1 MKSAGKSI
9 VFIFTCLYAGACYT
23 PRYVYSPP
31 TQNIPGIN
39 KENDIELAA
48 NYGSS
53 PNIFPRRNNY
63 SHGFD
68 LHTAWAFSK
77 HFGLMLNENAGWE
90 RNTTNDSFYPADSSS
105 LSYKRNFT
113 EASVGYF
120 TPLKNNTKMQFQV
133 FGGAAFGSSYIKDDF
148 FSNGSFTKKYHQ
160 SAVCKI
166 FIQPAFIFIP
176 SKEFTAALSS
186 RFTKVSFSNIRT
198 NYTAL
203 EQNNY
208 LLDSLTINPIFFWE
222 PALTYTFGFK
232 KFPVKFRLQGSISV
246 LLNHRFVEHRS
257 SNIGMGMVADLGRP
271 KKEKKES
278 SKN

>member
-1 MKSAGKSI
+1 MKNAGKSI
-9 VFIFTCLYAGACYT
+9 VFIFACLYATACYT

-39 KENDIELAA
+39 KKNDVELAA

-53 PNIFPRRNNY
+53 LNIFPGKSNY
-63 SHGFD
+63 SRGID

-77 HFGLMLNENAGWE
+77 HLGVMLNENARWE

-113 EASVGYF
+113 EAGVGYF
-120 TPLKNNTKMQFQV
+120 TPLKKNPKMQFQV
-133 FGGAAFGSSYIKDDF
+133 FGGAAFGSSYINDDF
-148 FSNGSFTKKYHQ
+148 FSNGSYAKKYHQ
-160 SAVCKI
+160 SAVSKI

-198 NYTAL
+198 NYTPL

-208 LLDSLTINPIFFWE
+208 LLDSLAIHPIFFWE

-257 SNIGMGMVADLGRP
+257 SNIGLGFVTDFSQHP
-271 KKEKKES
+271 HKKIEA

>member
-1 MKSAGKSI
+1 MKNAGKNVI
-9 VFIFTCLYAGACYT
+9 FIFTFLYINACYT

-31 TQNIPGIN
+31 TQNIPGLN
-39 KENDIELAA
+39 RKNDIELAA

-53 PNIFPRRNNY
+53 LNIFPRKNNY
-63 SHGFD
+63 SRGFD

-77 HFGLMLNENAGWE
+77 HFGIMLNENARWE
-90 RNTTNDSFYPADSSS
+90 RNTTNDSFFPADSSS

-113 EASVGYF
+113 EAGIGYF
-120 TPLKNNTKMQFQV
+120 TPLRNNTKMQFQV
-133 FGGAAFGSSYIKDDF
+133 FSGAAFGSSGIWDDF
-148 FSNGSFTKKYHQ
+148 FSNGSYTKKYHQ
-160 SAVCKI
+160 SAVTKI

-176 SKEFTAALSS
+176 TKDFAAALSS

-198 NYTAL
+198 NYTAS

-208 LLDSLTINPIFFWE
+208 LLDSLTVHPIFFWE

-232 KFPVKFRLQGSISV
+232 KFPVKVRLQGSISV

-257 SNIGMGMVADLGRP
+257 SNIGLGLVSDFSPHHSKLKEVP
-271 KKEKKES
+271 K
-278 SKN
+278 N

>member
-9 VFIFTCLYAGACYT
+9 VFIFACLYVSACYT

-31 TQNIPGIN
+31 TQNIPGIS
-39 KENDIELAA
+39 KKNDVELAA

-53 PNIFPRRNNY
+53 LNLFPGKNNY
-63 SHGFD
+63 SRGFD

-77 HFGLMLNENAGWE
+77 HFGIMLNESARWE
-90 RNTTNDSFYPADSSS
+90 RNTTNDSFFPADSSS

-113 EASVGYF
+113 EAGVGYF
-120 TPLKNNTKMQFQV
+120 TALKKNAKMQFQV

-148 FSNGSFTKKYHQ
+148 FSNGVYTNKYHQ
-160 SAVCKI
+160 SAVSKI

-176 SKEFTAALSS
+176 SKDFTAALSS
-186 RFTKVSFSNIRT
+186 RFTKVAFSNIRT
-198 NYTAL
+198 NYTPS

-208 LLDSLTINPIFFWE
+208 LLDSLIHPIFFWE

-232 KFPVKFRLQGSISV
+232 KFPVKVRLQGSISV

-257 SNIGMGMVADLGRP
+257 SNIGLGLIKDFSQR
-271 KKEKKES
+271 K
-278 SKN
+278 SKNHTEPKN